1 MSSSYRWRERLLCSL
16 QGQLKLA
23 TYLVVFAGFTGASS
37 VGLYLGQRNMFANE
51 RNLARASVE
60 ECEHAIQTLIGDR
73 TNLEKE
79 LLFHSGVKNQLW
91 VEYPNGEIYFPNVHG
106 APSVESLTSAMRS
119 NPQRTIGLQNLTAFN
134 KKTYLTE
141 LVKTFPDGHN
151 LWMISE
157 VGDNIKA
164 LNNYLI
170 LMIITWG
177 SCLAATLLTI
187 SWLVQRIIRPLNLLN
202 LSTAQLNA
210 ENLSNTQIHLN
221 QAPTEVEELKDS
233 FNALLERLGQSWA
246 QQKQFVSAV
255 SHELR
260 TPMMII
266 QGYLQRT
273 IKRNKNLSEKEIEGL
288 QIASNETIRMRRLLD
303 DLLDLSRSDSG
314 RLSISQEQVSLTKLL
329 ERVVTLAQN
338 TIPRTIQLTLPK
350 NQHLSAHADPARLQ
364 QVLLDLI
371 ENAHKYSPEDTP
383 IKVVLREDSQ
393 GPAID
398 VIDQGIGIPAEE
410 LEAVFERFKRASNA
424 PYKTGSG
431 LGLSLVKLFTE
442 GMNGRIGVD
451 SQLGQGS
458 CFTVH
463 LKS

>member
-1 MSSSYRWRERLLCSL
+1 
-16 QGQLKLA
+16 
-23 TYLVVFAGFTGASS
+23 
-37 VGLYLGQRNMFANE
+37 
-51 RNLARASVE
+51 
-60 ECEHAIQTLIGDR
+60 
-73 TNLEKE
+73 
-79 LLFHSGVKNQLW
+79 
-91 VEYPNGEIYFPNVHG
+91 
-106 APSVESLTSAMRS
+106 
-119 NPQRTIGLQNLTAFN
+119 
-134 KKTYLTE
+134 
-141 LVKTFPDGHN
+141 
-151 LWMISE
+151 
-157 VGDNIKA
+157 
-164 LNNYLI
+164 
-170 LMIITWG
+170 
-177 SCLAATLLTI
+177 
-187 SWLVQRIIRPLNLLN
+187 
-202 LSTAQLNA
+202 
-210 ENLSNTQIHLN
+210 
-221 QAPTEVEELKDS
+221 
-233 FNALLERLGQSWA
+233 
-246 QQKQFVSAV
+246 
-255 SHELR
+255 
-260 TPMMII
+260 MMII

-329 ERVVTLAQN
+329 EQVITLAQN
-338 TIPRTIQLTLPK
+338 TIPRSIQLTLPK
-350 NQHLSAHADPARLQ
+350 NQHLNAHADPARLQ

-398 VIDQGIGIPAEE
+398 VIDRGIGIPAEE

-424 PYKTGSG
+424 PHKTGSG

-451 SQLGQGS
+451 SRLGQGS

>member
-23 TYLVVFAGFTGASS
+23 TYLVVFAGFTSASS
-37 VGLYLGQRNMFANE
+37 VGLFLGQRSMFEHE

-60 ECEHAIQTLIGDR
+60 ECEHAIQTLTGDR
-73 TNLEKE
+73 TNLEKA
-79 LLFHSGVKNQLW
+79 LLFHSGIKNQLW
-91 VEYPNGEIYFPNVHG
+91 VEYSNGEIYFPNLHG
-106 APSVESLTSAMRS
+106 APSVESFRSAMRS
-119 NPQRTIGLQNLTAFN
+119 NPQRTIGLQTLTVFN
-134 KKTYLTE
+134 KKPYLTE
-141 LVKTFPDGHN
+141 LVKTFPDGSH

-157 VGDNIKA
+157 ASNNIKA

-170 LMIITWG
+170 LMIIIWG

-260 TPMMII
+260 TPIMII

-314 RLSISQEQVSLTKLL
+314 RLSMSQEQVSLTELL
-329 ERVVTLAQN
+329 EQVVTLAQN

-350 NQHLSAHADPARLQ
+350 NQPLNAHADPARLQ

-371 ENAHKYSPEDTP
+371 ENAHKYSPEETP

-398 VIDQGIGIPAEE
+398 VIDRGIGIPAEE

-424 PYKTGSG
+424 PHKTGSG

>member
-1 MSSSYRWRERLLCSL
+1 
-16 QGQLKLA
+16 
-23 TYLVVFAGFTGASS
+23 
-37 VGLYLGQRNMFANE
+37 
-51 RNLARASVE
+51 
-60 ECEHAIQTLIGDR
+60 
-73 TNLEKE
+73 
-79 LLFHSGVKNQLW
+79 
-91 VEYPNGEIYFPNVHG
+91 
-106 APSVESLTSAMRS
+106 
-119 NPQRTIGLQNLTAFN
+119 
-134 KKTYLTE
+134 
-141 LVKTFPDGHN
+141 
-151 LWMISE
+151 
-157 VGDNIKA
+157 
-164 LNNYLI
+164 
-170 LMIITWG
+170 
-177 SCLAATLLTI
+177 
-187 SWLVQRIIRPLNLLN
+187 
-202 LSTAQLNA
+202 
-210 ENLSNTQIHLN
+210 
-221 QAPTEVEELKDS
+221 
-233 FNALLERLGQSWA
+233 
-246 QQKQFVSAV
+246 
-255 SHELR
+255 
-260 TPMMII
+260 MII

-314 RLSISQEQVSLTKLL
+314 RLSISQEQVSLTELL
-329 ERVVTLAQN
+329 EKVVTLAQN

-350 NQHLSAHADPARLQ
+350 NQLLNAHADPARLQ

-398 VIDQGIGIPAEE
+398 VIDRGIGIPAEE

-424 PYKTGSG
+424 PHKTGSG